1 MVERRRLETFC
12 HSSPRG
18 QATPRSGGLRPGA
31 RGATHVTVATEVLRR
46 IICIRTHSIDFRT
59 PQRRQSHRS
68 SVCGAEARS
77 TILPIRSLSML
88 SSTCRIALR
97 RVPSSLKS
105 TASISGSRT
114 GTPLAASFR
123 SSRSTRSF
131 SSSGPSIRTT
141 KSMTVQAASATAAA
155 PVEKFRK
162 DYEQVPFTAEEVH
175 LTFKLGEETTEVVSE
190 VSMKA
195 LNRSSGK
202 DVYLNGRDDMVL
214 KSISIDGKLLGGSDY
229 VVDGSGLTLAAA
241 AIPAADSFKMTVV
254 TEIKPQDNTLLEG
267 LYKSS
272 GNFCTQCEA
281 EGFRGITYFL
291 DRPDVMATYT
301 TRIEADKA
309 RYPVLL
315 SNGNLIEEGE
325 LEGGRHY
332 TVWEDPFKKP
342 CYLFALVAGKLSMRE
357 DTFKTMSGR
366 DVTLRIF
373 VQEENIGKVDF
384 AMESLIKA
392 MKWDE
397 DTFGLEY
404 DLNIFNIVAVD
415 DFNMGAMENK
425 SLNIFNSRLVLATP
439 NMATDGDFARIEGVV
454 GHEYFHNYT
463 GNRVT
468 CRDWFQL
475 TLKEGLTV
483 YRDQEFSGDMNSR
496 PVQRITDVI
505 RLRSSQFTEDAGPM
519 AHPVRPDSY
528 IKMDNFYT
536 VTVYEKGAEVVRMY
550 ETLLGKDGFR
560 KGMDKYFARHDG
572 QAVTCDDFLA
582 AMADANGEDLTDLS
596 KWYGQ
601 AGTPIVKAKGTYDAG
616 AKTYTLKLAQSCPA
630 TPGQDTKVPVLIPVR
645 VALLGEDGKPLAL
658 NLRGADSNGAE
669 CVDEMV
675 LRLSESE
682 AEYVFEGV
690 PAEPVPSLLRG
701 FSAPV
706 KLEIENQTDEDLE
719 FILANDT
726 DPFNRWEAGQIL
738 GRKLVLD
745 LYAAA
750 MKAGALDAEAI
761 AQSSRDA
768 GGVSSSLV
776 EAFRSLLNA
785 KDLDGQYR
793 AYAIGLP
800 STSELIGA
808 IPEADPVVLHHVRS
822 FIVKEIA
829 MRLRPDLE
837 AAIADNEDAPG
848 VAWEFNASACA
859 RRALK
864 NRAVG
869 YLAALK
875 DDAVTESIFD
885 RFKSATNMTD
895 EISSLSALDMAGG
908 RLRDEAL
915 DAFFAKWQSEPL
927 VLLKWLGL
935 VAGSNTEDN
944 LSTMQK
950 LKAEGTAYNEKN
962 PNSNY
967 SFYGGFASSAVNF
980 HKADGSG
987 YEFLADGII
996 RLNAINPQVASRLTA
1011 PFTAYK
1017 RYDSRRQELMR
1028 AQLQRILDTP
1038 GLSAN
1043 VFELVSKSL
1052 K

>member
-1 MVERRRLETFC
+1 
-12 HSSPRG
+12 
-18 QATPRSGGLRPGA
+18 
-31 RGATHVTVATEVLRR
+31 
-46 IICIRTHSIDFRT
+46 
-59 PQRRQSHRS
+59 
-68 SVCGAEARS
+68 
-77 TILPIRSLSML
+77 
-88 SSTCRIALR
+88 
-97 RVPSSLKS
+97 
-105 TASISGSRT
+105 
-114 GTPLAASFR
+114 
-123 SSRSTRSF
+123 
-131 SSSGPSIRTT
+131 
-141 KSMTVQAASATAAA
+141 MTVSAAVETAA

-162 DYEQVPFTAEEVH
+162 DYEQVPYTAEQVS
-175 LTFKLGEETTEVVSE
+175 LTFKLGEDVTEVVSD
-190 VSMKA
+190 VTMRA
-195 LNRSSGK
+195 LNVASGK
-202 DVYLNGRDDMVL
+202 SVYLNGRDDLVL
-214 KSISIDGKLLGGSDY
+214 KNISIDGKALDKGSDFD
-229 VVDGSGLTLAAA
+229 VDGSGLTLAPS
-241 AIPAADSFKMTVV
+241 AIPSGAESFKLSVV

-301 TRIEADKA
+301 TRIEADKEK
-309 RYPVLL
+309 YPVLL

-325 LEGGRHY
+325 LDGGRHY
-332 TVWEDPFKKP
+332 SVWEDPFKKP
-342 CYLFALVAGKLSMRE
+342 CYLFALVAGKLSMKE
-357 DTFKTMSGR
+357 DTFRTASGK

-404 DLNIFNIVAVD
+404 DLNVFNIVAVD

-550 ETLLGKDGFR
+550 ETLLGKEGFR
-560 KGMDKYFARHDG
+560 KGMDLYFQRHDG
-572 QAVTCDDFLA
+572 SAVTCDDFLA
-582 AMADANGEDLTDLS
+582 AMADANGEDLSDLS

-601 AGTPIVKAKGTYDAG
+601 AGTPIVHAKGVYDAA
-616 AKTYTLKLAQSCPA
+616 AKTYTLALKQSTPA
-630 TPGQDTKVPVLIPVR
+630 TAGQDDKVPVLVPVR
-645 VALLGEDGKPLAL
+645 VALLGEDGAPLPL
-658 NLRGADSNGAE
+658 NLRGSTDQNQ
-669 CVDEMV
+669 DEIV
-675 LRLSESE
+675 LRLSSASDEF
-682 AEYVFEGV
+682 VFEGV

-706 KLEIENQTDEDLE
+706 KLEIEDQTDENLE

-738 GRKLVLD
+738 GRKLVVD
-745 LYAAA
+745 LYHAAID
-750 MKAGALDAEAI
+750 AGSKDVASIEDAAR
-761 AQSSRDA
+761 SA
-768 GGVSSSLV
+768 GGVSTSLV

-808 IPEADPVVLHHVRS
+808 IPGADPVVLHHVRS
-822 FIVKEIA
+822 FIVREIA
-829 MRLRPDLE
+829 ARLRTDLE
-837 AAIADNEDAPG
+837 AAIAENEDAPG
-848 VAWEFNASACA
+848 TPWKFTSEDCA

-864 NRAVG
+864 NRAIG
-869 YLAALK
+869 YLATLK
-875 DDAVTESIFD
+875 DDAITESIFN
-885 RFKSATNMTD
+885 RFKEATNMTD
-895 EISSLSALDMAGG
+895 EISALGALDIAGG
-908 RLRDEAL
+908 ALRDQAF
-915 DAFFAKWQSEPL
+915 DMFFAKWESEPL

-935 VAGSNTEDN
+935 QSGSNREGN
-944 LSTMQK
+944 LATMKK
-950 LKAEGTAYNEKN
+950 LLEHPAYNVRN

-980 HKADGSG
+980 HAADGSG

-996 RLNAINPQVASRLTA
+996 KLDGINHQVAARLVS

-1017 RYDSRRQELMR
+1017 RYDSARQELLKK
-1028 AQLQRILDTP
+1028 QLERILRHE
-1038 GLSAN
+1038 GLSEN
-1043 VFELVSKSL
+1043 VYEIVSKSL

>member
-1 MVERRRLETFC
+1 MLVAQTSRL
-12 HSSPRG
+12 
-18 QATPRSGGLRPGA
+18 
-31 RGATHVTVATEVLRR
+31 
-46 IICIRTHSIDFRT
+46 
-59 PQRRQSHRS
+59 
-68 SVCGAEARS
+68 
-77 TILPIRSLSML
+77 
-88 SSTCRIALR
+88 ALR
-97 RVPSSLKS
+97 AQKCVKS
-105 TASISGSRT
+105 
-114 GTPLAASFR
+114 
-123 SSRSTRSF
+123 
-131 SSSGPSIRTT
+131 
-141 KSMTVQAASATAAA
+141 AASAKYQVKFAQNPRLPLFQVVKKQSNRSNHVMTQATTSAPA

-162 DYEQVPFTAEEVH
+162 DYEQVPFTAERVH
-175 LTFKLGEETTEVVSE
+175 LTFKLGEEVTEVQSDVT
-190 VSMKA
+190 MRA
-195 LNRSSGK
+195 LNTGSGK
-202 DVYLNGRDDMVL
+202 DVYLNGREDIVL
-214 KSISIDGKLLGGSDY
+214 KSISIDGKPLGAGDY
-229 VVDGSGLTLAAA
+229 VVDGAGLTLASA
-241 AIPAADSFKMTVV
+241 AIPAGTESFKLSVV

-291 DRPDVMATYT
+291 DRPDCMATYT
-301 TRIEADKA
+301 TRIEADKEK
-309 RYPVLL
+309 YPVLL

-325 LEGGRHY
+325 LEGGRHFA
-332 TVWEDPFKKP
+332 VWEDPFKKP
-342 CYLFALVAGKLSMRE
+342 CYLFALVAGKLSMKQ
-357 DTFKTMSGR
+357 DTFRTVSGR

-384 AMESLIKA
+384 AMDSLIKA

-404 DLNIFNIVAVD
+404 DLDIFNIVAVD

-483 YRDQEFSGDMNSR
+483 YRDQEFSGDMNSK

-560 KGMDKYFARHDG
+560 KGMDLYFQRHDG
-572 QAVTCDDFLA
+572 CAVTCDDFLA
-582 AMADANGEDLTDLS
+582 AMADANGEDLSDLS

-601 AGTPIVKAKGTYDAG
+601 AGTPVVKAKGTYDA
-616 AKTYTLKLAQSCPA
+616 ANNTYTLSLSQSCPA
-630 TPGQDTKVPVLIPVR
+630 TPGQDTKLPVLVPIR
-645 VALLGEDGKPLAL
+645 VALLGPDGKPVAL
-658 NLRGADSNGAE
+658 RLRGSDGNAE
-669 CVDEMV
+669 NEVV
-675 LRLSESE
+675 LRLRDGSQDF
-682 AEYVFEGV
+682 VFEGV
-690 PAEPVPSLLRG
+690 ATEPVPSLLRG

-706 KLEIENQTDEDLE
+706 KLEIENQTDENLE

-745 LYAAA
+745 LYDAAI
-750 MKAGALDAEAI
+750 KAAGQDPASVAKA
-761 AQSSRDA
+761 ARDA
-768 GGVSSSLV
+768 GGVSNSLV

-785 KDLDGQYR
+785 RDLDGQYR

-800 STSELIGA
+800 STSELVGA
-808 IPEADPVVLHHVRS
+808 IPQADPVVLHHIRS

-829 MRLRPDLE
+829 QRLRPDLE
-837 AAIADNEDAPG
+837 AAIAENDDAPG
-848 VAWEFNASACA
+848 VPWTFTSEACA

-864 NRAVG
+864 NRALG
-869 YLAALK
+869 YLASLK
-875 DDAVTESIFD
+875 DESITESIFN
-885 RFKSATNMTD
+885 RFKEATNMTD
-895 EISSLSALDMAGG
+895 EISALGALDIAGG
-908 RLRDEAL
+908 QRRNEAF
-915 DAFFAKWQSEPL
+915 DMFFAKWKSEPL

-935 VAGSNTEDN
+935 QAGSNIDGNLETMKRLMEDE
-944 LSTMQK
+944 
-950 LKAEGTAYNEKN
+950 ACYNAKN
-962 PNSNY
+962 PNNNY
-967 SFYGGFASSAVNF
+967 SVRLRFVFRVLCFVILLRPRSPIVPFVIVPFPRSPISSF
-980 HKADGSG
+980 
-987 YEFLADGII
+987 
-996 RLNAINPQVASRLTA
+996 SRLLRPSITRPYSDSSTVALPHLPSTSTPPTDRATSSWRTESSSSTA
-1011 PFTAYK
+1011 STIRSPPAW
-1017 RYDSRRQELMR
+1017 
-1028 AQLQRILDTP
+1028 
-1038 GLSAN
+1038 
-1043 VFELVSKSL
+1043 
-1052 K
+1052 